1 MADPQQVLAQRVHDA
16 IVASFG
22 PEYRDADPLI
32 RPSSF
37 ADFQANAALPLA
49 KRVGRPPREVA
60 AELTARLDVTGV
72 CAEPVVSGPGFI
84 NLTLRDDWIAVQA
97 SAMLGDDR
105 LGLVPA
111 AAPQTVVV
119 EYSSPNIAKE
129 MHVGHLRTTIVGDA
143 IARIGEFAGHRVIR
157 DNHVGDWGTQFGMLI
172 EYLLDVGEESAE
184 AGSLRTDPNAFYQA
198 ARRKFDSDPGFADR
212 ARKRVV
218 DLQGGDPGTLQLWQ
232 DLVDFSKDYLHR
244 IYGRLGVTLTDDDIK
259 GESFYNDLLAD
270 TVARLEEEGIA
281 VHSDGALCAF
291 PAGFTGREGRPMPVI
306 IRKSDG
312 GYNYSTTDLATIRY
326 RVDELHV
333 DRAIYVVGSDQALHF
348 QMVFAVAREAGWIPP
363 GAVFEH
369 AQIGLVLGP
378 DGNRLRT
385 RSGDNVQLSD
395 LLAEAVERARAILD
409 ELDATARFDAAEL
422 DAVAE
427 AVGIGAVKYAD
438 LSTARESAYV
448 FDWDRMISFRGNTG
462 PYLQYATARIRS
474 IFRRAA
480 DGLAADTGADAAVA
494 TDAADADAAAADAAA
509 ADAAAA
515 DAGTT
520 AHRAGVAITAGP
532 ERALAL
538 KLLGF
543 GAVIT
548 GVGETAEPHRL
559 CGYLFEVASLFTTFY
574 EECPVLKAESASLR
588 ASRLALCAL
597 THDVLTTGLGL
608 LGVPVPER
616 M

>member
-22 PEYRDADPLI
+22 PEYSDADPLI
-32 RPSSF
+32 RPSAF

-60 AELTARLDVTGV
+60 TELAARLDVTGI

-84 NLTLRDDWIAVQA
+84 NLTLRDDWIAAQA

-105 LGLVPA
+105 LGLAPA

-172 EYLLDVGEESAE
+172 EYLLDVGEESPE
-184 AGSLRTDPNAFYQA
+184 AGLLRTDPNAFYQA

-326 RVDELHV
+326 RVDELGV

-348 QMVFAVAREAGWIPP
+348 QLVFAVAREAGWIPP
-363 GAVFEH
+363 GAVFTH

-385 RSGDNVQLSD
+385 RSGDNVQLSA

-422 DAVAE
+422 EAVAE

-480 DGLAADTGADAAVA
+480 DAGA
-494 TDAADADAAAADAAA
+494 
-509 ADAAAA
+509 
-515 DAGTT
+515 T
-520 AHRAGVAITAGP
+520 AHGAAVAITAGP

-574 EECPVLKAESASLR
+574 EECPVLKATPASLR